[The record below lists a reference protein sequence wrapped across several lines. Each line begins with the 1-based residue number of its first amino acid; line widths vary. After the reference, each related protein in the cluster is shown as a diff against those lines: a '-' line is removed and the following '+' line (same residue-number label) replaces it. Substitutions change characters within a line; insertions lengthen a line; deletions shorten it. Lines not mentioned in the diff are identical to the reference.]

1 MEYNGFKSKWDGRL
15 HLGRKGGETIV
26 YAKSWEECSQSKWT
40 CFWGHVST
48 MVIILKP
55 WDDPG
60 VSLTGHLSN
69 KKYAYLELT
78 GYHMY
83 LVKFIFIVGQE

>member
-1 MEYNGFKSKWDGRL
+1 
-15 HLGRKGGETIV
+15 
-26 YAKSWEECSQSKWT
+26 
-40 CFWGHVST
+40 